1 LSLQLKVQI
10 DFKLWLTQFGFIIS
24 LIGIWDAFN
33 NGKIAS
39 LIGVEGGHS
48 IDNRL
53 AVLRQFYDMGVRYMT
68 LNHACNTPWCDASN
82 VDDPESG
89 VLPVNNGLSNFG
101 KVYFYNY

>member
-1 LSLQLKVQI
+1 MNSTQ
-10 DFKLWLTQFGFIIS
+10 KLTFFNV
-24 LIGIWDAFN
+24 GIWDAFN

-53 AVLRQFYDMGVRYMT
+53 AILRQYYDLGVRYMT

-89 VLPVNNGLSNFG
+89 VLPISNGLSNFG
-101 KVYFYNY
+101 KVTF